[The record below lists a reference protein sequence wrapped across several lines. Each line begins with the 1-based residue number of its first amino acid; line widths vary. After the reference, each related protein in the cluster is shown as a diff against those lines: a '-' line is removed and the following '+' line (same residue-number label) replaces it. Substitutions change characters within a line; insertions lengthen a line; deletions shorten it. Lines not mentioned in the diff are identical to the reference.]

1 MSGRMRKTCIL
12 PGLGRAQPKYSEA
25 MSGEQIRRMYMTKEL
40 KQEYTL
46 RITQANKTQLI
57 TILYEMV
64 ILYVDEAE
72 DALAAGDKVAY
83 KSAIRKIRGC
93 MNELTASL
101 HFEYELARNLLQLY
115 LYVNRELVKA
125 SSHYDKDSL
134 EHVRLVIG
142 QLRDAYAQ
150 IESRDTSG
158 PVMGNTQTV
167 YAGLTYGRN
176 TLTENI
182 GGSDS
187 NRGFCV

>member
-1 MSGRMRKTCIL
+1 
-12 PGLGRAQPKYSEA
+12 
-25 MSGEQIRRMYMTKEL
+25 MTKEL

-64 ILYVDEAE
+64 LLYVDEAQE
-72 DALAAGDKVAY
+72 ALDAGEKMEY

-93 MNELTASL
+93 MNELIASL
-101 HFEYELARNLLQLY
+101 NFEYELAQNLLQLY

-125 SSHYDKDSL
+125 SSHYDKENL
-134 EHVRLVIG
+134 EHIRLIIG
-142 QLRDAYAQ
+142 KLRDAYAQ
-150 IESRDTSG
+150 IESQDTSG

-182 GGSDS
+182 ADS
-187 NRGFCV
+187 AFNRGFCV

>member
-1 MSGRMRKTCIL
+1 
-12 PGLGRAQPKYSEA
+12 
-25 MSGEQIRRMYMTKEL
+25 MTTEL

-46 RITQANKTQLI
+46 RISQANKTQLI

-64 ILYVDEAE
+64 LTYIDEAE
-72 DALAAGDKVAY
+72 DALISENRMEF

-101 HFEYELARNLLQLY
+101 NFEYELAHNLLQLY

-125 SSHYDKDSL
+125 STHYDKENL
-134 EHVRLVIG
+134 EHVRLIIG
-142 QLRDAYAQ
+142 QLHKAYEQ
-150 IESRDTSG
+150 IESQDTSG

-182 GGSDS
+182 ADS
-187 NRGFCV
+187 AVNRGFCV

>member
-1 MSGRMRKTCIL
+1 
-12 PGLGRAQPKYSEA
+12 
-25 MSGEQIRRMYMTKEL
+25 MTKEL

-64 ILYVDEAE
+64 LLYVDEAE
-72 DALAAGDKVAY
+72 DALAADNRMEY

-101 HFEYELARNLLQLY
+101 NFEYELAHNFLQLY
-115 LYVNRELVKA
+115 LYVNKELVKA
-125 SSHYDKDSL
+125 SSHYDKENL
-134 EHVRLVIG
+134 EHVRLIIG
-142 QLRDAYAQ
+142 QLQQAYKA
-150 IESRDTSG
+150 IEDQDTSG

-182 GGSDS
+182 ADS
-187 NRGFCV
+187 AVNRGFLV

>member
-1 MSGRMRKTCIL
+1 
-12 PGLGRAQPKYSEA
+12 
-25 MSGEQIRRMYMTKEL
+25 MTKEL
-40 KQEYTL
+40 KQQFTL

-64 ILYVDEAE
+64 LLYLDEAE
-72 DALAAGDKVAY
+72 DALAADHKAEF
-83 KSAIRKIRGC
+83 KSAIRKLRGC

-101 HFEYELARNLLQLY
+101 NLEYEVAQSLLQLY
-115 LYVNRELVKA
+115 LYVNRELVQA
-125 SSHYDKDSL
+125 SSHF
-134 EHVRLVIG
+134 ERENLVHIRKVIEPLQQAYQKIEG
-142 QLRDAYAQ
+142 QDA
-150 IESRDTSG
+150 SG

-182 GGSDS
+182 ADPTM